1 MAIQTISNLN
11 TATPT
16 GVNAVTSSSELSER
30 QSAREAPE
38 AEATARSAQAP
49 SREQVSRAMNEVRQ
63 AIDPVARNLQFSIDE
78 DTGRTV
84 VKVVDVK
91 TKEVIRQIPS
101 EELLAMS
108 RSLESNGGLLVKEK
122 A

>member
-1 MAIQTISNLN
+1 MAIQAISNFSSP
-11 TATPT
+11 APT
-16 GVNAVTSSSELSER
+16 GVRAIAASSEVTER
-30 QSAREAPE
+30 QAASEG
-38 AEATARSAQAP
+38 QANPAAGSTTQTP

-78 DTGRTV
+78 ETGRTV

-108 RSLESNGGLLVKEK
+108 RSLESNGGLLVKQK